1 LRGND
6 AEAYNNQGN
15 RKRCCG
21 IEYKVVAIGLEI
33 DAYCCH
39 LWQKEIVKQIN
50 IERPTTNELK
60 TPTYHCLIR
69 EKLLIV
75 SEEHK
80 NHREQQKH
88 GQSMWQRSPFV
99 SQIVP
104 HNDIECTNHSQY
116 GDYRKKPITIH
127 QLLSLVPIT
136 MHDISE
142 EEKRKI
148 AHHLN

>member
-1 LRGND
+1 MRGND

-21 IEYKVVAIGLEI
+21 IEYKVVAVGLKI

-69 EKLLIV
+69 EKLL
-75 SEEHK
+75 
-80 NHREQQKH
+80 
-88 GQSMWQRSPFV
+88 
-99 SQIVP
+99 
-104 HNDIECTNHSQY
+104 
-116 GDYRKKPITIH
+116 KKPILKIILVV
-127 QLLSLVPIT
+127 LLRSWGLWIICIQKAGAVIT
-136 MHDISE
+136 
-142 EEKRKI
+142 RR
-148 AHHLN
+148 